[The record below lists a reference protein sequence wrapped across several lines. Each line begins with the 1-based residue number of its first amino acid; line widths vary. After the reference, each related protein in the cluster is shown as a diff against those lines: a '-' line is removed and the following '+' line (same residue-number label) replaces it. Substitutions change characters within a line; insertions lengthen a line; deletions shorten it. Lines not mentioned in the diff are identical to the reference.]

1 MKKIALLTVL
11 LILAACSG
19 SGKGPPRNLDNA
31 CSMKAE
37 RPGWFKAMNNTERKW
52 GVPTPVQMSTIY
64 YESRFVPNAKTQYR
78 YALGVIPM
86 GRRSSATGYAQAID
100 GTWDWY
106 KREAGG
112 FGAKR
117 SNFADSV
124 DFIGWYMDK
133 TEKRN
138 GVSKFDMYNQYLAY
152 HDGHTGYARGTY
164 RNKAWLLRTA
174 NDVEARAIMYQN
186 QLRTCGG

>member
-1 MKKIALLTVL
+1 MKKIALLTAL

-19 SGKGPPRNLDNA
+19 SGKGPPRNLNDA
-31 CSMKAE
+31 CSMKSQ
-37 RPGWFKAMNNTERKW
+37 RPGWFKAMDKTERKW

-64 YESRFVPNAKTQYR
+64 HESRFVPNAKTQHR
-78 YALGVIPM
+78 FALGVIPM
-86 GRRSSATGYAQAID
+86 GRQSSATGYAQAID
-100 GTWDWY
+100 STWDWY
-106 KREAGG
+106 KSEAGG
-112 FGAKR
+112 FGARR
-117 SNFADSV
+117 SNYADSV
-124 DFIGWYMDK
+124 DFIGWYMNK

-164 RNKAWLLRTA
+164 RKKSWLLRVA
-174 NDVEARAIMYQN
+174 NDAEARAIMYQN